1 MQAKLTV
8 NPEGTQYEVDIPN
21 VGTWDGDYPSEGLI
35 VLEGDQGEDDYLLV
49 VSQDGLDD
57 QQVYKLVPIDTDVE
71 EAELDE
77 VDEDEEEEDEDD
89 KDGDVAAPAL

>member
-21 VGTWDGDYPSEGLI
+21 VGTWDGDYPSDGLI
-35 VLEGDQGEDDYLLV
+35 VLEGDEGEDDYILV
-49 VSQDGLDD
+49 IAEDGLDD

-71 EAELDE
+71 VAELDE
-77 VDEDEEEEDEDD
+77 AEDEDDDEDEEEG
-89 KDGDVAAPAL
+89 GDVPAPAL

>member
-21 VGTWDGDYPSEGLI
+21 VGTWDGDYPSDGLI
-35 VLEGDQGEDDYLLV
+35 VLGGDEGEDDYILV
-49 VSQDGLDD
+49 IAEDGLDD

-71 EAELDE
+71 VAELDE
-77 VDEDEEEEDEDD
+77 AEDEDEDEDEEEG
-89 KDGDVAAPAL
+89 GDVPAPAL